1 MACVHCSD
9 RPSTAQGDRARR
21 SFGIKR
27 SFFGWL
33 SVRFSGGPS
42 YPQMVEILQEM
53 AGEYG
58 HLIKRGECL
67 SGLEWLHRISASG
80 VEITGPQFSAVE
92 TLMG

>member
-9 RPSTAQGDRARR
+9 RPSTVRMDGTRR

-42 YPQMVEILQEM
+42 YPQMVEVLQAM
-53 AGEYG
+53 AGEHG

-67 SGLEWLHRISASG
+67 SGSEWLYRISASG
-80 VEITGPQFSAVE
+80 AEITGPQLSAVE

>member
-1 MACVHCSD
+1 MAFVHCSD
-9 RPSTAQGDRARR
+9 RRSTARVDGARR
-21 SFGIKR
+21 AFGIKR

-42 YPQMVEILQEM
+42 YPQMVEVLQAM
-53 AGEYG
+53 AEEYG

-67 SGLEWLHRISASG
+67 SGAEWLHRISASG
-80 VEITGPQFSAVE
+80 TEITLPQLSAVE